1 MLEWL
6 EAHQLP
12 CLFKI
17 VFGMDCPGC
26 GFQTAVLLLC
36 QGRIAASFLAY
47 PALGF
52 LTLFLT
58 LALLRVG
65 GVKKIRFWML
75 KNVGFVCLIII
86 LISYLLRLTAIDG
99 IT

>member
-17 VFGMDCPGC
+17 VFGIACPGC
-26 GFQTAVLLLC
+26 GFQTAILLLFK
-36 QGRIAASFLAY
+36 GKIVASFLVY

-52 LTLFLT
+52 LILFLT
-58 LALLRVG
+58 LALLRMG
-65 GVKKIRFWML
+65 GVKKIRSEML

-86 LISYLLRLTAIDG
+86 LISYLLRLTVPEG
-99 IT
+99 MT